1 MVEMSQVV
9 KHESGAMVPTS
20 EGPGTALDVRGELS
34 LAALDPEPP
43 ATPAATARAGRP
55 GRLVIAVIAAALVA
69 AVAVGAAA
77 FGGTGSGTGAASSA
91 AHGTLAGS
99 ASASSAASSVA
110 FTVAAT
116 ESSPGTTTTLVS
128 GTGAYDSTA
137 RVGQLQAD
145 IPGLSNFL
153 GGSGSSVSV
162 VVDGSDLYVGA
173 PGLSSLTDGKNWL
186 EFPSSGTG
194 ASGGVASSLTALT
207 DPSELLAL
215 LGDTGGTVT
224 KVGTVRLDGAPA
236 TEYRAVLSLTTV
248 ADHLG
253 ASQKAAAARQAAAK
267 AIQMLGGPTVPVTV
281 WVGHNGLVRQ
291 VTASVDLD
299 HATLGSLPGSAG
311 VSSGSSVDV
320 TVGFSHYGSPVHVSV
335 PPSSEVTN
343 LGGIMHTVQG
353 AATKVSETISS
364 LVSRV

>member
-1 MVEMSQVV
+1 MSQLV
-9 KHESGAMVPTS
+9 KHESGTMVPMS
-20 EGPGTALDVRGELS
+20 EVPVGTLEAREELS
-34 LAALDPEPP
+34 LATLDPDPP
-43 ATPAATARAGRP
+43 VADPTATSRAGRP
-55 GRLVIAVIAAALVA
+55 GRLTIAVIAAGLVG

-77 FGGTGSGTGAASSA
+77 FGGSGSGTGGASSA
-91 AHGTLAGS
+91 AARGTLAGS

-153 GGSGSSVSV
+153 GGSGTSVSV

-215 LGDTGGTVT
+215 LGETGGTVT

-253 ASQKAAAARQAAAK
+253 AGQKAAAARQAAAK

-281 WVGHNGLVRQ
+281 WVGDNGLVRQ

-299 HATLGSLPGSAG
+299 HASLGSLLGSAG
-311 VSSGSSVDV
+311 VTSGSSVDV
-320 TVGFSHYGSPVHVSV
+320 TVGFSHYGSPVNVSV